1 MFGSSLLETCSF
13 LMTDGKGVNLEG
25 RGGREELGKIQKKKT
40 EIRIYCTR
48 KKILAIKEKI
58 NKKL

>member
-13 LMTDGKGVNLEG
+13 LMTDGKGMNLEG
-25 RGGREELGKIQKKKT
+25 RGGREERGKIQKKT

-48 KKILAIKEKI
+48 KIIVKRK
-58 NKKL
+58 NK